1 MEVYRPPCM
10 SAILNPSPRPTA
22 QPELVKAPPAP
33 EPAHARWTW
42 FVAAGVTLLVG
53 ILAYAWVRGREQRPA
68 AAATVRTAKVHLGP
82 LERVLRVSGT
92 TSARNFLS
100 ITAPEMRGPDSGRD
114 LILMKLTG
122 AGSVV
127 KKGDLIAEIDAQP
140 VKDHL
145 DDVHALVGQAEADI
159 KQRKAEQAIEMENLR
174 QSVRAAK
181 ADLDKALLD
190 NQATEIRMPID
201 KELLKLGVDEAGAT
215 YKQLQAEV
223 ATMAEEQR
231 AEIRILEYTR
241 DRHARHWDRHR
252 RDLTKFTVRAEIGGL
267 LVMESIW
274 RAGDYGQIQEGD
286 QLSPG
291 QPFAKI
297 VDTNKMQVEA
307 QINQAESE
315 LVHIG
320 QPVRVNFD
328 AFPGL
333 HLSGAVRSVGAM
345 GVAGWRENFFM
356 RTIPVRISIDD
367 ADSRVIPDLS
377 ASGDVMLERR
387 KAALLAPR
395 EAISAEQGKHFAY
408 VKRGDGFTP
417 REVQLGEGNNTQ
429 MEILAGLDAGDEIAL
444 ERPAARL

>member
-1 MEVYRPPCM
+1 M
-10 SAILNPSPRPTA
+10 SAILNPSPQPTA
-22 QPELVKAPPAP
+22 RPDLVAMPPAP
-33 EPAHARWTW
+33 EPARARWKW
-42 FVAAGVTLLVG
+42 LVAAGATLLVG
-53 ILAYAWVRGREQRPA
+53 MLAYALMRGKEQQPTA
-68 AAATVRTAKVHLGP
+68 VVTVRTAKVRVGP

-100 ITAPEMRGPDSGRD
+100 ITAPEMSGPDSGRG

-127 KKGDLIAEIDAQP
+127 KKGELIAEIDAQP
-140 VKDHL
+140 VKDHV
-145 DDVHALVGQAEADI
+145 DDVHALVVQAEADI

-190 NQATEIRMPID
+190 NQAAEIRMPID
-201 KELLKLGVDEAGAT
+201 KELLKLSVEEAEAT
-215 YKQLQAEV
+215 CKQLQVEV

-241 DRHARHWDRHR
+241 DRHARHRDRHR
-252 RDLTKFTVRAEIGGL
+252 RDITRFTVHAEIGGL

-291 QPFAKI
+291 QPLAKI

-320 QPVRVNFD
+320 QPAIVNFD

-333 HLSGAVRSVGAM
+333 HLAGKVRSVGAM
-345 GVAGWRENFFM
+345 GVAGWRENYYM
-356 RTIPVRISIDD
+356 RTIPIRISIED

-377 ASGDVMLERR
+377 ASGDVMLER
-387 KAALLAPR
+387 KETALLAPR
-395 EAISAEQGKHFAY
+395 EAVSAEGGRHFVY
-408 VKRGDGFTP
+408 VKRGDGFTR
-417 REVQLGEGNNTQ
+417 REVQLGERNNTQ
-429 MEILAGLDAGDEIAL
+429 VEILAGLSEGDEIAL
-444 ERPAARL
+444 ARPAARL

>member
-1 MEVYRPPCM
+1 M
-10 SAILNPSPRPTA
+10 SAILNPSPQPTA
-22 QPELVKAPPAP
+22 RPDLVAMSPAP
-33 EPAHARWTW
+33 EPARARWKW
-42 FVAAGVTLLVG
+42 LVAACAVVVVG
-53 ILAYAWVRGREQRPA
+53 ISAYLVTRGKEQQPT
-68 AAATVRTAKVHLGP
+68 AAATVRTAKVRVGP

-100 ITAPEMRGPDSGRD
+100 ITAPEMSGPDSGRG

-127 KKGDLIAEIDAQP
+127 KKGELIAEIDAQP
-140 VKDHL
+140 VKDHV
-145 DDVHALVGQAEADI
+145 DDVHALVVQAEADI

-181 ADLDKALLD
+181 ADLDKAVLD
-190 NQATEIRMPID
+190 NQAAEIRMPID
-201 KELLKLGVDEAGAT
+201 KELLKLSIEEAAAT

-241 DRHARHWDRHR
+241 DRHARHRDRHQ
-252 RDLTKFTVRAEIGGL
+252 RDITRFTVHAEIGGL

-333 HLSGAVRSVGAM
+333 RLTGKVRSVGAM
-345 GVAGWRENFFM
+345 GVAGWRENYYM
-356 RTIPVRISIDD
+356 RTISVRISIEDT
-367 ADSRVIPDLS
+367 DSRVIPDLS
-377 ASGDVMLERR
+377 ASSDVMLER
-387 KAALLAPR
+387 KETALLAPR
-395 EAISAEQGKHFAY
+395 EAVSAEGGRHFVY
-408 VKRGDGFTP
+408 VKRGDSFTP

-429 MEILAGLDAGDEIAL
+429 VEILAGLRDGDEIAL
-444 ERPAARL
+444 ERPAAHL

>member
-1 MEVYRPPCM
+1 M
-10 SAILNPSPRPTA
+10 SAILNPSPQPTA
-22 QPELVKAPPAP
+22 RPDLVAMPPVP
-33 EPAHARWTW
+33 EPARARWKW
-42 FVAAGVTLLVG
+42 LVAAGATLLVG
-53 ILAYAWVRGREQRPA
+53 MLAYALMRGKEQQPTA
-68 AAATVRTAKVHLGP
+68 AVTVPTAKVRVGS

-100 ITAPEMRGPDSGRD
+100 ITAPEMSGPDSGRG

-127 KKGDLIAEIDAQP
+127 KKGELIAEIDAQP
-140 VKDHL
+140 VKDHV
-145 DDVHALVGQAEADI
+145 DDVHALVVQAEADI

-190 NQATEIRMPID
+190 NQAAEIRMPID
-201 KELLKLGVDEAGAT
+201 KELLKLSVEEAQAT

-241 DRHARHWDRHR
+241 DRHARHRDRHR
-252 RDLTKFTVRAEIGGL
+252 RDITKFTVHAEIGGL

-320 QPVRVNFD
+320 QPVTVNFD

-333 HLSGAVRSVGAM
+333 HLAGKVRSVGAM
-345 GVAGWRENFFM
+345 GVAGWRENYYM
-356 RTIPVRISIDD
+356 RTIPIRISIED

-377 ASGDVMLERR
+377 ASGDVMLER
-387 KAALLAPR
+387 KETALLAPR
-395 EAISAEQGKHFAY
+395 EAVSAEGGRHFVY
-408 VKRGDGFTP
+408 VKRGDGLTR
-417 REVQLGEGNNTQ
+417 REVQLGERNNTQ
-429 MEILAGLDAGDEIAL
+429 VEILAGLSEGDEIAL
-444 ERPAARL
+444 ARLAARL

>member
-1 MEVYRPPCM
+1 M
-10 SAILNPSPRPTA
+10 SAILNPSPQPTA
-22 QPELVKAPPAP
+22 RPDLVAVSPPP
-33 EPAHARWTW
+33 EPSRGRWKW
-42 FVAAGVTLLVG
+42 LVAMGATLLAA
-53 ILAYAWVRGREQRPA
+53 ILAYVLVRGKEQQPT
-68 AAATVRTAKVHLGP
+68 AAATLRTVKVSMGS

-100 ITAPEMRGPDSGRD
+100 LTAPEMHGPDSGRD

-122 AGSVV
+122 AGTVV

-145 DDVHALVGQAEADI
+145 DDVQALVAQSEADI
-159 KQRKAEQAIEMENLR
+159 KQRKAEQAIEMETLR

-181 ADLDKALLD
+181 ADLDKAVLD
-190 NQATEIRMPID
+190 NHAAEIRMPID
-201 KELLKLGVDEAGAT
+201 KELLKLSVEEAEAT

-223 ATMAEEQR
+223 ATKVEEQR

-241 DRHARHWDRHR
+241 DRHARHRDRHR
-252 RDLTKFTVRAEIGGL
+252 RDVSKFTVHAEIGGL

-291 QPFAKI
+291 EPFAKI

-307 QINQAESE
+307 EINQAESE

-333 HLSGAVRSVGAM
+333 HLGGKVRSVGAM
-345 GVAGWRENFFM
+345 GVAGWRENYYL
-356 RTIPVRISIDD
+356 RTIPVRISIDNTD
-367 ADSRVIPDLS
+367 NRVIPDLS
-377 ASGDVMLERR
+377 ASGDVTLER
-387 KAALLAPR
+387 KETVLLAPR
-395 EAISAEQGKHFAY
+395 EAVSAERGRHFVY
-408 VKRGDGFTP
+408 LKRGDGFTA
-417 REVQLGEGNNTQ
+417 REVRLGERNNTQ
-429 MEILAGLDAGDEIAL
+429 VEILAGLHEGDEIAL
-444 ERPAARL
+444 ERPASRL